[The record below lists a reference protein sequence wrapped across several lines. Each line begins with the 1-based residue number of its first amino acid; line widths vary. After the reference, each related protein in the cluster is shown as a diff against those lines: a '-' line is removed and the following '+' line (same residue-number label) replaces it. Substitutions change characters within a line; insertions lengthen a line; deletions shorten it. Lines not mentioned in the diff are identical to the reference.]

1 MNWLRSHIRHALS
14 GVLVL
19 LLVVAAAYVW
29 RTWPNDD
36 EGNAPPLNGVPRN
49 GSPVAR
55 GEYLARA
62 ADCAACHTVR
72 GGKPFAGGLAFTL
85 PFGKLWSSNITA
97 DKETGIGRWSD
108 DDFVR
113 ALHEGIRNDGKRLYP
128 AFPYTSYTGLSRSD
142 ALAIKAYL
150 FSLPPVH
157 QETPQ
162 PALGFPFNQRWAM
175 GFWNAAFFK
184 SERFASDP
192 GRSAQWNQGAY
203 LATAL
208 GHCNECHTPRNLG
221 FAVDH
226 GQELAGTMLEGW
238 RAVNITSDAQFG
250 IGTWSDAEVVSYLVD
265 GHADGR
271 GSAAGPMGEAVE
283 NSLQYL
289 DPDDARALVAY
300 LRTIAPRAGANPIA
314 VEHRPALAAA
324 STRTLPAR
332 MKTEGEGFALFAGA
346 CASCHAWDGTGRQSG
361 HASLVGS
368 SSVNDPAGASVTR
381 VILTGVDMRIHGEAV
396 FMPAFGSAY
405 TDEEVAA
412 LANYVI
418 GQFGAKAGQ
427 VSAMTVARQR
437 CSWPDPSLPRPRR
450 CRTR

>member
-1 MNWLRSHIRHALS
+1 MNWLRSHMRSVISSALA
-14 GVLVL
+14 L
-19 LLVVAAAYVW
+19 LLVAAASYTVL
-29 RTWPNDD
+29 TWPNNDA
-36 EGNAPPLNGVPRN
+36 GIAPPLHGAPANA
-49 GSPVAR
+49 SLVAR

-97 DKETGIGRWSD
+97 DKVTGIGNWSD

-113 ALHEGIRNDGKRLYP
+113 ALHEGIRKDGQRLYP
-128 AFPYTSYTGLSRSD
+128 AFPYTSYTALSRSD

-150 FSLPPVH
+150 FSLPSVR
-157 QETPQ
+157 QETPK

-184 SERFASDP
+184 SERFAADP
-192 GRSAQWNQGAY
+192 KRSARWNQGAY

-221 FAVDH
+221 FALDH
-226 GQELAGTMLEGW
+226 GEELGGTLLEGW
-238 RAVNITSDAQFG
+238 RAVNITADPKFG
-250 IGTWSDAEVVSYLVD
+250 IGAWSDDEVANYLVD

-289 DPDDARALVAY
+289 DPADARALVAY
-300 LRTIAPRAGANPIA
+300 LRTVGPRSGPNPID
-314 VEHRPALAAA
+314 VDHRPTLATS
-324 STRTLPAR
+324 STRSMPAR
-332 MKTEGEGFALFAGA
+332 MKSEGEGFALFAGA
-346 CASCHAWDGTGRQSG
+346 CASCHAWDGSGRQSG
-361 HASLVGS
+361 YASLVGS
-368 SSVNDPAGASVTR
+368 SSVNDPSGASVTK
-381 VILTGVDMRIHGEAV
+381 VILKGVDMHIHGRAV
-396 FMPAFGSAY
+396 FMPAFGNAY
-405 TDEEVAA
+405 SDDEIAA

-418 GQFGAKAGQ
+418 GQYGSKTGQ
-427 VSAMTVARQR
+427 VSALIVSKQR
-437 CSWPDPSLPRPRR
+437 EAQ
-450 CRTR
+450 